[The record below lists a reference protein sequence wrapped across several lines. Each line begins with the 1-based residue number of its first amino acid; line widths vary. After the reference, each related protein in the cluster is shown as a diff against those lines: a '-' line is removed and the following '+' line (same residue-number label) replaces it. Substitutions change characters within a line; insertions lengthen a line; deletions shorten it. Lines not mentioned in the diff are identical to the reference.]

1 MGRTLRSAL
10 RLRSCATLATA
21 VSKSSSLLAFSTLSF
36 TPSVR
41 AAVCMSLM
49 IASVPGKVGFTSSA
63 STVALGTSSCR
74 NSKRFPSS
82 AVLNWV
88 TPVTLPPGR
97 FRAAT
102 RPSLTGSMPPE
113 NTIGMVEV
121 AALAASAAGGAL
133 ATITVTGRRTNSDAS
148 AGIRSYRPSAQRY
161 SIATFR
167 LSMNPISLRP
177 RRKCRYEIR
186 GWIG

>member
-1 MGRTLRSAL
+1 M
-10 RLRSCATLATA
+10 
-21 VSKSSSLLAFSTLSF
+21 
-36 TPSVR
+36 
-41 AAVCMSLM
+41 
-49 IASVPGKVGFTSSA
+49 
-63 STVALGTSSCR
+63 
-74 NSKRFPSS
+74 
-82 AVLNWV
+82 
-88 TPVTLPPGR
+88 
-97 FRAAT
+97 
-102 RPSLTGSMPPE
+102 TGSMPPE

-167 LSMNPISLRP
+167 LSMEPDFTQASAE
-177 RRKCRYEIR
+177 CRYEMR